1 MRRLITA
8 ASVLAIFAAI
18 AGPAA
23 AKARSVCPRVPR
35 HGHVTCYA
43 LVQVHKRARNRHGG
57 ADVIASVVNPGG
69 YHPADL
75 QAAYGLASAAAKDGV
90 GQTVAIVDV
99 YNDPNAAA
107 NLATYRSTFAL
118 PPCGSG
124 CFTEVNQTGGSNLPA
139 ADSGWSDEISLDLD
153 MVSAVCPNCKILLVE
168 ASSTSFANLLTAEN
182 YATAHATEVSNS
194 WGSPEF
200 SGESSYDS
208 YFEKPIPITFASGDS
223 GYGVQYPAASPYVT
237 AVGGTTLN
245 RSSDGRGF
253 TETAWSG
260 SGSGCSAYE
269 PKPAWQKQSICA
281 KRAIADV
288 SADANPSTGVAVYD
302 TYGAAGWLQFGGT
315 SVAAPIVA
323 GVYALAGGFKTALYG
338 SLPYAHTGSVFDV
351 VGGTTGKCSV
361 TALCTAVSGYDGPT
375 GLGTPDGI
383 AAF

>member
-23 AKARSVCPRVPR
+23 AKSRSVCPRVPR
-35 HGHVTCYA
+35 RGHVTCYA
-43 LVQVHKRARNRHGG
+43 LVQVHKRARRRHGG
-57 ADVIASVVNPGG
+57 GDVIASVVNPGG

-75 QAAYGLASAAAKDGV
+75 QTAYGLASTAAKAGI
-90 GQTVAIVDV
+90 GQTVAIVDA
-99 YNDPNAAA
+99 YGDPNAAS
-107 NLATYRSTFAL
+107 NLATYRSTFGL
-118 PPCGSG
+118 PACGSG
-124 CFTEVNQTGGSNLPA
+124 CFTQVNQTGGANLPA

-168 ASSTSFANLLTAEN
+168 ASSTSFSNLLTAEN

-200 SGESSYDS
+200 SGENTYDS
-208 YFEKPIPITFASGDS
+208 YFEKSIPITFASGDS

-237 AVGGTTLN
+237 AVGGTTLS
-245 RSSDGRGF
+245 RSSDARGF
-253 TETAWSG
+253 SETAWSG

-269 PKPAWQKQSICA
+269 PKPSWQKEAGCT

-288 SADANPSTGVAVYD
+288 SADANPSTGVAVFD
-302 TYGAAGWLQFGGT
+302 TYGASGWLQFGGT
-315 SVAAPIVA
+315 SVAAPIIA
-323 GVYALAGGFKTALYG
+323 GVYALAGGFKSALYG
-338 SLPYAHTGSVFDV
+338 SLPYAHTGSMFDV
-351 VGGTTGKCSV
+351 VGGSTGKCSV

-375 GLGTPDGI
+375 GLGSPDGI
-383 AAF
+383 TAF